1 MIIMQRCWL
10 INMKEILLRQ
20 LNDYRNKKMQR
31 ARKCCKNYEYCH
43 KYPLK
48 LEHTDIVSYN
58 AKFFDYLE

>member
-1 MIIMQRCWL
+1 
-10 INMKEILLRQ
+10 MKRALLKQ
-20 LNDYRNKKMQR
+20 LNDYRNKKMRQ
-31 ARKCCKNYEYCH
+31 ARRCCKNYEYCH